1 MICTISLLD
10 KYFPAE
16 SEKIWQAT
24 GQSNLAYERLIT
36 TKASKVCFLYSH
48 SCALAN
54 EALFI
59 LSAKFD
65 CPVARQNFS
74 LLATAHDC
82 ETGLLSKSSKAVSR
96 YAKSMV
102 PQAAQALR

>member
-24 GQSNLAYERLIT
+24 GQSNLAYERLIA
-36 TKASKVCFLYSH
+36 TKASKVWFSYSH

-54 EALFI
+54 EAAI
-59 LSAKFD
+59 LTAKFD